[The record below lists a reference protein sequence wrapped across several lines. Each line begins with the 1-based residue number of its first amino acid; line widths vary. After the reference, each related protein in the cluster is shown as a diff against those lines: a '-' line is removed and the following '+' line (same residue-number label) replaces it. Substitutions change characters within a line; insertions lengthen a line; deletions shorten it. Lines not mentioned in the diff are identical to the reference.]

1 MSEPLKDR
9 IEELK
14 KYVDN
19 LRTIIKA
26 VNRDIED
33 GTLVPNAQQQA
44 LIDHTA
50 SQGRKAL
57 ADIEKLEELMNN
69 MK

>member
-1 MSEPLKDR
+1 MSEEIKDR

-19 LRTIIKA
+19 LRTIITG
-26 VNRDIED
+26 VNKDIEN
-33 GTLVPNAQQQA
+33 GTLVPDELQKT
-44 LIDHTA
+44 LIVHTA

-57 ADIEKLEELMNN
+57 ADIEKLEKLKNSL
-69 MK
+69 